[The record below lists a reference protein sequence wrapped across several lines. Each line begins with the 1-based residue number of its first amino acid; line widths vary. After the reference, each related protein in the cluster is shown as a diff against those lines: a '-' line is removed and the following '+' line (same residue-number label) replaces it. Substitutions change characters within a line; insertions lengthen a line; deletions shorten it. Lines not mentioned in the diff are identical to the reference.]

1 HEVLAHGVDDVGPSQ
16 TGIHRRIHE
25 GKHYPRHQV
34 CLEPLHRTVGEWHYS
49 RERQPSELNDQEL
62 LQNQGDEVV
71 RQRDSGQSEHHRAFV
86 PPAAFLHSTDHA
98 SCHAGEQPQ
107 HRCAN
112 CDGHRHRQS
121 FENPMQYVLI
131 GLERIPDA
139 RGAAMDSGRTRSV
152 IPTDEYCRTEREE
165 LREERLMEPQLVP
178 DRPDPLRGAGLTAD
192 TSGRIRRELEED
204 HKSEEHNQQHDDE
217 SSKQSFHKIERHQS
231 PPAQSFCRLSPSTV
245 NDNTVRKRNMP
256 GIAKNIGSL
265 EYHDTAEAII
275 CPQEGS
281 GGVMPTPRKDNP
293 ASVAMNVGTANVA
306 MTTIVPDRYG
316 RTSLNTSR
324 THTAP
329 EVLPASTNSRFFNDR
344 V

>member
-1 HEVLAHGVDDVGPSQ
+1 E
-16 TGIHRRIHE
+16 R
-25 GKHYPRHQV
+25 
-34 CLEPLHRTVGEWHYS
+34 HYS
-49 RERQPSELNDQEL
+49 RERQPSKLNDQEI

-71 RQRDSGQSEHHRAFV
+71 RQRDSGQSEHHRAYV
-86 PPAAFLHSTDHA
+86 PPAAILHRTDHA
-98 SCHAGEQPQ
+98 SCHAGDPPQ

-112 CDGHRHRQS
+112 GAGHRRRQA
-121 FENPMQYVLI
+121 FKDARQYVLI

-139 RGAAMDSGRTRSV
+139 RGAAMDSGRTSSV
-152 IPTDEYCRTEREE
+152 IPTDEYCRKESEE
-165 LREERLMEPQLVP
+165 LREERLVEPQLVP
-178 DRPDPLRGAGLTAD
+178 DRFDPLRGAGLTAD

-204 HKSEEHNQQHDDE
+204 DKSEEHNQQHDDE
-217 SSKQSFHKIERHQS
+217 SSKQSFHKIERHQR

-265 EYHDTAEAII
+265 EYHDTADAII

-281 GGVMPTPRKDNP
+281 GGVMPTPRKDSP

-306 MTTIVPDRYG
+306 MTTIVPERFG
-316 RTSLNTSR
+316 RTSRNTSG
-324 THTAP
+324 THPAP
-329 EVLPASTNSRFFNDR
+329 EVLAASTNSRFFNDS